1 MTTRTPCTV
10 RDDSRWVRSAEL
22 GAWLKKA
29 MRLSSVLQRGP
40 VLTTLVADCSVS
52 GKRAVIPCPG
62 YRGNRIPIAVFPYLN
77 TWRNG
82 RTHAPCEQSPVTACG
97 HEGIVID
104 RLLILVLRGYKR
116 WISPLIGP
124 ACRFHP
130 TCSVY
135 AMEAVARFGAL
146 KGSWLALRRLV
157 RCHPLHPGGFDPV
170 PPLNSSDRTTECHRH

>member
-1 MTTRTPCTV
+1 MSKQPAKVRTARVGVSTGKSNAPFVSPCSATPLL
-10 RDDSRWVRSAEL
+10 DS
-22 GAWLKKA
+22 
-29 MRLSSVLQRGP
+29 
-40 VLTTLVADCSVS
+40 VA

-82 RTHAPCEQSPVTACG
+82 RTHAPCEQSSVTACG

-104 RLLILVLRGYKR
+104 RLLILVLSGYKR

-135 AMEAVARFGAL
+135 AMEAISRFGAL

>member
-1 MTTRTPCTV
+1 MNCAESCELVETGCKSP
-10 RDDSRWVRSAEL
+10 DSQSWGLDREKQCAFRQS
-22 GAWLKKA
+22 
-29 MRLSSVLQRGP
+29 LQCDP
-40 VLTTLVADCSVS
+40 VS

-135 AMEAVARFGAL
+135 AMEAISRFGAL
-146 KGSWLALRRLV
+146 KGSWLALRRLM

-170 PPLNSSDRTTECHRH
+170 PPLNPSDRTTECHRH

>member
-1 MTTRTPCTV
+1 
-10 RDDSRWVRSAEL
+10 
-22 GAWLKKA
+22 
-29 MRLSSVLQRGP
+29 MRLSSVLAARP
-40 VLTTLVADCSVS
+40 CFWKARCYTLPRLPRQPHSDCSFSVV
-52 GKRAVIPCPG
+52 A
-62 YRGNRIPIAVFPYLN
+62 PYLN

-82 RTHAPCEQSPVTACG
+82 RTHAPCKQSPVTACR

-135 AMEAVARFGAL
+135 AMEAISRFGAL
-146 KGSWLALRRLV
+146 KGSWLAVRRLA

-170 PPLNSSDRTTECHRH
+170 PPRKVTPSDRTPECHRH